1 MWVIPVD
8 LKENSPFS
16 LKPYKQSGYLICMQS
31 KGGIKA
37 VVREGRSD
45 EIDSDGTFRLHEISS

>member
-16 LKPYKQSGYLICMQS
+16 LKPYNQSCYLTCMQS
-31 KGGIKA
+31 KEGIKA
-37 VVREGRSD
+37 VVCEGESD
-45 EIDSDGTFRLHEISS
+45 DIDSQLHS

>member
-1 MWVIPVD
+1 MIPVD

-16 LKPYKQSGYLICMQS
+16 LKPYNQSCYLSCMQS

-37 VVREGRSD
+37 VVREGESD
-45 EIDSDGTFRLHEISS
+45 NIDSGSTFRLHEMSS